1 MEAQASDFQGMIST
15 VLQSQSNEVIL
26 GKQPVLSDYG
36 REVRASL
43 SALPPEVTNA
53 LMNEYRTPTPQLMDS
68 MAAAII
74 QRELGIENVEQGV
87 GLDQEWLKGA
97 GAGRSMSESSVG
109 NDDPWNLSADQ
120 VKEAADKGRDVW
132 DLSPDGP

>member
-43 SALPPEVTNA
+43 
-53 LMNEYRTPTPQLMDS
+53 
-68 MAAAII
+68 
-74 QRELGIENVEQGV
+74 
-87 GLDQEWLKGA
+87 
-97 GAGRSMSESSVG
+97 
-109 NDDPWNLSADQ
+109 LS
-120 VKEAADKGRDVW
+120 
-132 DLSPDGP
+132 LIHI

>member
-15 VLQSQSNEVIL
+15 VLQSQFNEVIL

-36 REVRASL
+36 REVRAAL
-43 SALPPEVTNA
+43 SALPPDVTNA
-53 LMNEYRTPTPQLMDS
+53 LMSEYRAPTLQLMDT

-74 QRELGIENVEQGV
+74 QRELGIEQIEQGV

-120 VKEAADKGRDVW
+120 VKQAADNGKDVW